1 MPQHKL
7 QHDNRFLVIRFDL
20 RYHNKGTTSPP
31 HFDPILMHPRTLTLK
46 NGIVMP
52 TLGQGTW
59 FMGESRAERKNEVA
73 ALQHGIALGLTLI
86 DTAEMYGSGG
96 AEEVVGEAIA
106 GRRNEVFLVSKVL
119 PSNASR
125 KGTLAACERSLRRMK
140 TDVIDLYLLHW
151 QGSHPLSETFAALN
165 VLQQTGKIRAWG
177 VSNFDTADMIQA
189 AKVDG
194 GNNCVNQVLYNL
206 GSRGIEWDLLPWQ
219 RERNIATMAYSPLH
233 QTHLIQRG
241 PVQTLAKELGITPA
255 QLALSWLLHQNT
267 IPIPKS
273 SNLKRVEENRQAWDI
288 TLSPEVLQRLDQL
301 LPPPKKKM
309 PLDIL

>member
-1 MPQHKL
+1 
-7 QHDNRFLVIRFDL
+7 
-20 RYHNKGTTSPP
+20 
-31 HFDPILMHPRTLTLK
+31 MHPRTLTLK
-46 NGIVMP
+46 NGMVMP

-73 ALQHGIALGLTLI
+73 ALQHGIAQGLTLI

-106 GRRNEVFLVSKVL
+106 GRRDEVFLVSKVL

-125 KGTLAACERSLRRMK
+125 NGTVAACERSLRRMK

-151 QGSHPLSETFAALN
+151 PGNHPLTETFSALN
-165 VLQQTGKIRAWG
+165 TLQQAGKIRAWG
-177 VSNFDTADMIQA
+177 VSNFDTADMTQA
-189 AKVDG
+189 EKADSH
-194 GNNCVNQVLYNL
+194 NICVNQVLYNL
-206 GSRGIEWDLLPWQ
+206 GSRGIEWDLLPWL
-219 RERNIATMAYSPLH
+219 RERHIATMAYSPLH

-241 PVQTLAKELGITPA
+241 PMQTLAKELGITPA

-267 IPIPKS
+267 IPVPKS
-273 SNLKRVEENRQAWDI
+273 SNLKRIEENRKAWDI
-288 TLSPEVLQRLDQL
+288 TLPAEVLKKLDQV
-301 LPPPKKKM
+301 LPPPKRKM

>member
-1 MPQHKL
+1 
-7 QHDNRFLVIRFDL
+7 
-20 RYHNKGTTSPP
+20 
-31 HFDPILMHPRTLTLK
+31 MHSHSITLK

-59 FMGESRAERKNEVA
+59 FMGESRAERKNEIA
-73 ALQHGIALGLTLI
+73 ALQHGIAQGLTLI
-86 DTAEMYGSGG
+86 DSAEMYGNGG

-119 PSNASR
+119 PTNASR
-125 KGTLAACERSLRRMK
+125 NGTVAACERSLRRMK
-140 TDVIDLYLLHW
+140 TDIIDLYLLHW
-151 QGSHPLSETFAALN
+151 PGSHPLEETFAALDA
-165 VLQQTGKIRAWG
+165 LQQAGKIRAWG
-177 VSNFDTADMIQA
+177 VSNFDTADMIRA

-194 GNNCVNQVLYNL
+194 GHNCVNQVLYNL
-206 GSRGIEWDLLPWQ
+206 GSRGIEWNLLPWQ

-233 QTHLIQRG
+233 QTQLLQRG
-241 PVQTLAKELGITPA
+241 PMRTLAKELGITPA
-255 QLALSWLLHQNT
+255 QLALSWLLHQKT

-288 TLSPEVLQRLDQL
+288 TLSEDVLKRLDQAF
-301 LPPPKKKM
+301 PPPTRKM